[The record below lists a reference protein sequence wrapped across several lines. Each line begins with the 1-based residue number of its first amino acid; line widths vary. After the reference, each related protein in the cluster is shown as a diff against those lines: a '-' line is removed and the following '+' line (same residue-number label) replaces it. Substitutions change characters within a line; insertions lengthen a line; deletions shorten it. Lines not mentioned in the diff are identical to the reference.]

1 MACYFIP
8 IPCASSGTK
17 RRTHR
22 TEERQQTRP
31 NALCRQ
37 RYYRTWRPVLPPGGT
52 TALCYRQQ
60 QTTPAQ
66 AKCSLSPAVLP
77 APDPVLPGH
86 GTTAPCY
93 RHQQTAPAEAPGP
106 QAVLPVPE
114 RYYRTKRY
122 YRSQVRYYRPLL
134 PPPTEGPS
142 ASPRTTSG
150 TTGQEAVLPHD
161 RYYRSGWTGTTGPGR
176 A

>member
-17 RRTHR
+17 RRTHK

-77 APDPVLPGH
+77 APDPVLPGP

-122 YRSQVRYYRPLL
+122 YRSQVRYYRSWQCLRALVGPQPMY
-134 PPPTEGPS
+134 PPSLTYSPS
-142 ASPRTTSG
+142 LSPNYPCLVAG
-150 TTGQEAVLPHD
+150 L
-161 RYYRSGWTGTTGPGR
+161 
-176 A
+176 

>member
-1 MACYFIP
+1 MLGSHRP
-8 IPCASSGTK
+8 VRRQGRKPGTSSPT
-17 RRTHR
+17 RRR
-22 TEERQQTRP
+22 LGRGDGRRQVGSCQVQ
-31 NALCRQ
+31 AVLGCRN
-37 RYYRTWRPVLPPGGT
+37 RYYRSAVLPPGGT

-77 APDPVLPGH
+77 APDPVLPGP

-122 YRSQVRYYRPLL
+122 YRSQVRYYRSWQCLRALVGPQPMYPPLL
-134 PPPTEGPS
+134 TKP
-142 ASPRTTSG
+142 
-150 TTGQEAVLPHD
+150 
-161 RYYRSGWTGTTGPGR
+161 
-176 A
+176 

>member
-22 TEERQQTRP
+22 TEEHQQKRP

-122 YRSQVRYYRPLL
+122 YRSQVRYYRSWQCLRALVGPQPMYPPLL
-134 PPPTEGPS
+134 TKP
-142 ASPRTTSG
+142 
-150 TTGQEAVLPHD
+150 
-161 RYYRSGWTGTTGPGR
+161 
-176 A
+176 

>member
-22 TEERQQTRP
+22 TEERQQKRP

-37 RYYRTWRPVLPPGGT
+37 RYYRTWRPVLPLGGT
-52 TALCYRQQ
+52 TAQCYRQQ
-60 QTTPAQ
+60 QKVPELP
-66 AKCSLSPAVLP
+66 KRSLSLAVLP
-77 APDPVLPGH
+77 SLDPVLPGN

-93 RHQQTAPAEAPGP
+93 RHQQKAPAQVLGR
-106 QAVLPVPE
+106 QAVL
-114 RYYRTKRY
+114 
-122 YRSQVRYYRPLL
+122 S
-134 PPPTEGPS
+134 
-142 ASPRTTSG
+142 
-150 TTGQEAVLPHD
+150 GQEAVLPHD
-161 RYYRSGWTGTTGPGR
+161 RYYRSSWTGTTGPGK

>member
-37 RYYRTWRPVLPPGGT
+37 RYYRTWRPVLPLGGT
-52 TALCYRQQ
+52 NAKCYRQQ
-60 QTTPAQ
+60 QKVPELP
-66 AKCSLSPAVLP
+66 KYSLSLAVLP
-77 APDPVLPGH
+77 APDPVLPGC

-93 RHQQTAPAEAPGP
+93 RHQQKAPAQVPGR
-106 QAVLPVPE
+106 QAVLPA
-114 RYYRTKRY
+114 RKRY
-122 YRSQVRYYRPLL
+122 YRM
-134 PPPTEGPS
+134 
-142 ASPRTTSG
+142 
-150 TTGQEAVLPHD
+150 
-161 RYYRSGWTGTTGPGR
+161 TGTTGR
-176 A
+176 AGPVLPDLEKPERNISAQRLVTLSIFRYLFPKYPCLCGWPIYSPHPPL